1 MLDNVYMKRIKMTF
15 LHLLVYNLPY
25 IIHKNGICLKYY
37 ATFKTD
43 LTSSNVRPMIYYMY
57 FRERLI

>member
-1 MLDNVYMKRIKMTF
+1 MKHIKMTF

-25 IIHKNGICLKYY
+25 IIHRNGICMKYY